1 MRDLQEHAASVA
13 SRSLLLED
21 RAKTAEAALE
31 LLKADL
37 QEVMTSYDLG

>member
-1 MRDLQEHAASVA
+1 MRDLHEHAASVA
-13 SRSLLLED
+13 SRSLLRED

-37 QEVMTSYDLG
+37 QEVMTFEDL